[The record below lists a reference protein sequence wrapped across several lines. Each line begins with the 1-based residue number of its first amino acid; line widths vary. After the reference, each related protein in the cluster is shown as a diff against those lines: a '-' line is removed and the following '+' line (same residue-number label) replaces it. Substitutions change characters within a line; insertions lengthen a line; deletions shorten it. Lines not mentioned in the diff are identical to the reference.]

1 MVQSSKFTWNDPDAI
16 IRKHVI
22 IHFIKWHN
30 IERVQNSEIVLAT
43 EGFKQKLVQWHLT
56 TRERLVWT
64 NSRTVSMIKS
74 WGVSCLI
81 KALMLTKAQYLL
93 PSIWNE
99 HIIYLN
105 LVRIKIKKKFG
116 FPSCGLEK
124 SDRYVFVLK
133 SSQGLVCFNTLRWLV
148 WSI

>member
-1 MVQSSKFTWNDPDAI
+1 MINDPDAI

-30 IERVQNSEIVLAT
+30 IAWVQNSEIVLAT

-64 NSRTVSMIKS
+64 NIRTASMIKS

-81 KALMLTKAQYLL
+81 KTLMLTKAQYPL

-99 HIIYLN
+99 HIIYMN
-105 LVRIKIKKKFG
+105 LVRIKIKKKYG
-116 FPSCGLEK
+116 FPSLAVGSKKVNLANMFSSRRATK
-124 SDRYVFVLK
+124 DWYVL
-133 SSQGLVCFNTLRWLV
+133 
-148 WSI
+148 IH